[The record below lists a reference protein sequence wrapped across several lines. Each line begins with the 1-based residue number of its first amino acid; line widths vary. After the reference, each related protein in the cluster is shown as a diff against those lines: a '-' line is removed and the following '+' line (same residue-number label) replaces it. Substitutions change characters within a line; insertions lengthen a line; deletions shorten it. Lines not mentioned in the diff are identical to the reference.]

1 MHPCWEERDQE
12 LMRDYVAA
20 SVEFEHRWQEWY
32 ASPGGDPPIIVFMET
47 PTVRKVG
54 SNQLQVRV
62 PMRCENLAGALEV
75 VFRLNAVWETTE
87 RLDFQQPSG
96 FEMRELTGCT
106 SPRTTVTFYLADSS
120 GKKPNSSSADVNV
133 LDDRGR
139 VLARAAIPT
148 LPR

>member
-1 MHPCWEERDQE
+1 
-12 LMRDYVAA
+12 MRRRGAN
-20 SVEFEHRWQEWY
+20 
-32 ASPGGDPPIIVFMET
+32 PPIIVFMET

-54 SNQLQVRV
+54 SNQWEVRV

-75 VFRLNAVWETTE
+75 VFRPNAVWEKE
-87 RLDFQQPSG
+87 EHLSFRQASG

-120 GKKPNSSSADVNV
+120 GKKTNSGSADVDV
-133 LDDRGR
+133 LDAWGN